1 MAIETSPHDLIMSS
15 RVVGAHVFNKAGE
28 RIGEVED
35 LSIHKV
41 SGKTVYAIISFGGFL
56 GIGEQLHPLPSSATR
71 PTVMSSRSWA
81 PETPGA
87 PTSSTTTA
95 PTAPCPT
102 SSRPWARRAA
112 KPPGPARRG
121 RGARRAG

>member
-1 MAIETSPHDLIMSS
+1 MAIETSPHELIMSS

-56 GIGEQLHPLPSSATR
+56 GIGEQLHPLPWSVLEYDTDKGGYVVPLDKKALHEAPSL
-71 PTVMSSRSWA
+71 SR
-81 PETPGA
+81 EQLEELGA
-87 PTSSTTTA
+87 GDTWRTHIFDYY
-95 PTAPCPT
+95 
-102 SSRPWARRAA
+102 
-112 KPPGPARRG
+112 GPY
-121 RGARRAG
+121 GAVPYV